1 MINKYKIIIKDNY
14 INIMNYKKIIDIDH
28 NRIEIFLDK
37 ARVIISGN
45 NLLVTGIDEYEMV
58 IKGIIKGID
67 FIE

>member
-14 INIMNYKKIIDIDH
+14 INIMNYKNIIDIDH

>member
-14 INIMNYKKIIDIDH
+14 INIMNYKKSIDIDH